1 MPSNLSIGK
10 ITLRN
15 GAVNFT
21 DLFIKPNYSADL
33 SEITGSVGRIT
44 RDTAGD
50 VDLRGYVQKTAPLV
64 ITGRVNPLAKDLFVD
79 IKASAKDVEL
89 SPLTAYAVKYAGY
102 GIEKGKLSMDV
113 KYHLENRKL
122 AAENHVNLNQLTF
135 GKKVDSPTATKLPVL
150 LAVALLKDRNG
161 VIDINLPIT
170 GSLDDPQF
178 SLGGIIGRVIVNLLV
193 KIITSPFALIG
204 SLFGGGGGGGEE
216 LAYLEFAPGRAAITP
231 DAAKKLTTV
240 AKALNDRPALKM
252 EITGR
257 ADADG
262 DREGLRNGAIE
273 RKVKAQKLKAM
284 LKSGEAVQSLDDVKV
299 ETGEYE
305 KFLTAAYQ
313 EEKFAK
319 PRNLIGLAKSLPAPE
334 MERLMLANLQGSD
347 EDLQQ
352 LADQR
357 AQAAKDWLVQSGKIE
372 AERVF
377 LIASKLTAE
386 GIKDKGK
393 PNRVDFALR

>member
-1 MPSNLSIGK
+1 M
-10 ITLRN
+10 
-15 GAVNFT
+15 
-21 DLFIKPNYSADL
+21 
-33 SEITGSVGRIT
+33 GRIT
-44 RDTAGD
+44 RDTPGD
-50 VDLRGYVQKTAPLV
+50 VDLRGHVQKTAPLI
-64 ITGRVNPLAKDLFVD
+64 ITGRFNPLGRDLFVD

-89 SPLTAYAVKYAGY
+89 PPLSTYAVKYAGY
-102 GIEKGKLSMDV
+102 GIDKGKLSMDV

-122 AAENHVNLNQLTF
+122 AAENHLNLDQLTF

-161 VIDINLPIT
+161 VIDLNLPIS

-178 SLGGIIGRVIVNLLV
+178 SMGGIIGRVIVNLLV

-204 SLFGGGGGGGEE
+204 SLFGGGGEE
-216 LAYLEFAPGRAAITP
+216 LSYLEFAPGSAAITA
-231 DAAKKLTTV
+231 DGAKKLTTV
-240 AKALNDRPALKM
+240 AKALSDRPALKM

-257 ADADG
+257 ADAEG
-262 DREGLRNGAIE
+262 DREGLRQGAVE
-273 RKVKAQKLKAM
+273 RKVKAQKLKVA
-284 LKSGEAVQSLDDVKV
+284 LKSGEGVQSLDDIKV
-299 ETGEYE
+299 EPGEYE
-305 KFLTAAYQ
+305 KYLTAAYQ

-319 PRNLIGLAKSLPAPE
+319 PRNLIGFAKSLPAPE
-334 MERLMLANLQGSD
+334 MERLMLANSQAGD

-357 AQAAKDWLVQSGKIE
+357 AAAAKDWLVRNGKIE
-372 AERVF
+372 PDRVF